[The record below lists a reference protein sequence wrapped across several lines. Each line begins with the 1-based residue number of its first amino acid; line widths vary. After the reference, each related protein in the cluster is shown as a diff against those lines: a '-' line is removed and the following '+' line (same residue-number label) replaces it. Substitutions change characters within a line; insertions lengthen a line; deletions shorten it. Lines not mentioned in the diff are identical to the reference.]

1 MAKSKFEVG
10 DIVVI
15 TDSNEQ
21 DPHEG
26 FFHVGDLALIVEP
39 TRGKF
44 SGLNNPSVTGDG
56 DWWIGVGHPTQGTL
70 YAYRHATNQEI
81 QERIAR
87 YPDGWKV

>member
-1 MAKSKFEVG
+1 MAKSKFKVG

-15 TDSNEQ
+15 TDSNG
-21 DPHEG
+21 EG
-26 FFHVGDLALIVEP
+26 FSHVGDLALIVEP

-44 SGLNNPSVTGDG
+44 SGLNNPRVTRGG
-56 DWWIGVGHPTQGTL
+56 DWWIGVSYPTPGTP

-87 YPDGWKV
+87 NPDGWKV

>member
-15 TDSNEQ
+15 TDSNG
-21 DPHEG
+21 EG
-26 FFHVGDLALIVEP
+26 FFYVGDLALIVGP

-87 YPDGWKV
+87 NPDGWKV